1 MANITERQTKS
12 GAAYRIRVS
21 AGYDDNYTQI
31 MRSMTY
37 KPKPGMSQRQIKAEV
52 NRQAVLFEEKVRQE
66 QAEKKKRI
74 ERGWMM
80 TSACQPS
87 VCVLNRWLRNG

>member
-12 GAAYRIRVS
+12 GVAYRIRVS

-37 KPKPGMSQRQIKAEV
+37 KPMPGMSQRQIKAEV
-52 NRQAVLFEEKVRQE
+52 NRQAVLFEEKVRRNRR
-66 QAEKKKRI
+66 KRKS
-74 ERGWMM
+74 G
-80 TSACQPS
+80 
-87 VCVLNRWLRNG
+87 